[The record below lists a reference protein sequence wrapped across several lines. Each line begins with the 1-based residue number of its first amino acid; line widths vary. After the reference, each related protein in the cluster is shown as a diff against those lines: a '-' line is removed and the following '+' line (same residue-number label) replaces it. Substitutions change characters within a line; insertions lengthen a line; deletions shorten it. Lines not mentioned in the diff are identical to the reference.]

1 MGFNE
6 NVLTPEQRER
16 ANEIGKMYLGLPELT
31 QFQFYFE
38 IKGYHECYTEH
49 ITNRRCCTPET
60 A

>member
-1 MGFNE
+1 MGFDE
-6 NVLTPEQRER
+6 KVLTPEQREK
-16 ANEIGKMYLGLPELT
+16 ASDIAKMFLGLPELT

-49 ITNRRCCTPET
+49 MTDGRCRAPET